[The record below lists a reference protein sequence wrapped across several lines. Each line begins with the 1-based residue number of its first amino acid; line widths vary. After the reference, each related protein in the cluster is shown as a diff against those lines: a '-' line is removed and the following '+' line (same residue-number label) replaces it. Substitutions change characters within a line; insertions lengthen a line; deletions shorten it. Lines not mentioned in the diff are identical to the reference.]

1 MPEHALSNTS
11 RVQVCESYGNLI
23 ETGGSEA
30 CPNRLPYMVKSKAIV
45 KLMTNTTWRTTMS
58 NLSRPLR
65 QVATQLASGPSF
77 LLLGDQGLDL
87 LGPVARNYHW
97 NGIYTTATSPAVA
110 EAFANESRVSTSLG
124 AMDRTPSRS
133 QSDLEV
139 RYLFGGTH
147 LPESS
152 HRRLRWTRQLLAKGA
167 TRNSHD

>member
-1 MPEHALSNTS
+1 
-11 RVQVCESYGNLI
+11 
-23 ETGGSEA
+23 
-30 CPNRLPYMVKSKAIV
+30 
-45 KLMTNTTWRTTMS
+45 MS
-58 NLSRPLR
+58 NLPHLLR

-87 LGPVARNYHW
+87 PGPVARNYHW

-110 EAFANESRVSTSLG
+110 EAFANEFRVSTSLG

-152 HRRLRWTRQLLAKGA
+152 HPPTSEVAEAIARQRSNQELTRLVT
-167 TRNSHD
+167 